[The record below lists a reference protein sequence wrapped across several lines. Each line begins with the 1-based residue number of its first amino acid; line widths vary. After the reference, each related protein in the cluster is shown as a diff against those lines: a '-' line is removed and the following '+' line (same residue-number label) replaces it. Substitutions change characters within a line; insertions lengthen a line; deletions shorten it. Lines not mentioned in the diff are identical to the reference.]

1 MNNLSDISNKSR
13 QFNAK
18 YIIISIITLL
28 IFFIISVVSETNTL
42 FFLVM
47 FLFVMLMVFN
57 IKNYKKNI
65 VIIMFLICY
74 FMFLLGSYF
83 LYEFFGYSNGVVLF
97 DTTTLNHI
105 YLSLLI
111 SLIGISIGY
120 YTSSVN
126 INGIRV
132 KSKIYNDELFRKAS
146 LILYYTSYIP
156 YIIIEILRV
165 IKVREV
171 GYTELY
177 IDEAVRIPYLITLFA
192 YGCRIYFFVYLSTL
206 PKKKEANF
214 PILLFLIY
222 SFITLMTGNRSIF
235 VVNVSL
241 IFIYFIL
248 RSSDNSGKNEWISKR
263 KIITLMIIVPFFIIG
278 LDIVGSI
285 RFNNTIF
292 ETNRSSSFI
301 DIFVKQGVS
310 SSVIGYGKLYE
321 HKIPRKIYSFG
332 STIEALKYNPISNIL
347 FNFNSFGGNSIQKAI
362 NGNSFAHIISYLV
375 LPYGYVRGRG
385 LGTCYIAEAY
395 NDFGYFGVLI
405 FSYVYGI
412 VIKKCSSF
420 TSKTILGRSITLM
433 LIGSLLMIP
442 RSNADSIISIFIKSE
457 LLVAIVLLKVLTII
471 YYKTTKTQRS
481 IIK

>member
-1 MNNLSDISNKSR
+1 MNQVPAIGNNRK
-13 QFNAK
+13 FNAN
-18 YIIISIITLL
+18 YIILSILTLL

-65 VIIMFLICY
+65 VLIMFLICY

-83 LYEFFGYSNGVVLF
+83 MYEFFGYSRGVVLF
-97 DTTTLNHI
+97 DAKTLNHI

-120 YTSSVN
+120 YTSSVK
-126 INGIRV
+126 IKGIRFRSNV
-132 KSKIYNDELFRKAS
+132 NNDELFKKAS
-146 LILYYTSYIP
+146 IVLFYASYIP
-156 YIIIEILRV
+156 YFIIEILRV
-165 IKVREV
+165 IKVREI

-177 IDEAVRIPYLITLFA
+177 MDESVRIPYLIALIA

-206 PKKKEANF
+206 PDKKEAKI
-214 PILLFLIY
+214 PIFLFVIY
-222 SFITLMTGNRSIF
+222 SCITLMTGNRSVF
-235 VVNVSL
+235 VVNISL
-241 IFIYFIL
+241 IFIYFIF
-248 RSSDNSGKNEWISKR
+248 RSFDNYFKSKWINKR
-263 KIITLMIIVPFFIIG
+263 KIMAIIIMIPLFIIG
-278 LDIVGSI
+278 LDLIGSI

-292 ETNRSSSFI
+292 ETDKSSSFI

-321 HKIPRKIYSFG
+321 HRIPRKIYSFG

-375 LPYGYVRGRG
+375 LPFGYVRGRG

-395 NDFGYFGVLI
+395 NDFGYTGILI
-405 FSYVYGI
+405 FSIIYGMA
-412 VIKKCSSF
+412 IKKCSSF
-420 TSKTILGRSITLM
+420 VHKTILGRSITLM

-442 RSNADSIISIFIKSE
+442 RSNADSIISLFLKSE
-457 LLVAIVLLKVLTII
+457 VLVAIVLINFVVIVYNNIRKRR
-471 YYKTTKTQRS
+471 K
-481 IIK
+481 IIKI

>member
-1 MNNLSDISNKSR
+1 MNHLSDISNKSK

-28 IFFIISVVSETNTL
+28 IFFIISVISETNTL

-47 FLFVMLMVFN
+47 FLFVMLMVFSL
-57 IKNYKKNI
+57 KNYKKNI
-65 VIIMFLICY
+65 VLIMFLICY

-83 LYEFFGYSNGVVLF
+83 MYEFFGYSKGVVLF
-97 DTTTLNHI
+97 DRITLNHI

-111 SLIGISIGY
+111 SLIGISVGY

-126 INGIRV
+126 IKGIRI
-132 KSKIYNDELFRKAS
+132 KSKINNDELFRKAS

-165 IKVREV
+165 IKVREI

-177 IDEAVRIPYLITLFA
+177 MDEAVRIPYLIALFA

-206 PKKKEANF
+206 PDKKEAKI

-222 SFITLMTGNRSIF
+222 SCITLMTGNRSVF
-235 VVNVSL
+235 VVNISL
-241 IFIYFIL
+241 IFIYFL
-248 RSSDNSGKNEWISKR
+248 FRSPDNYFKNKWINKR
-263 KIITLMIIVPFFIIG
+263 KIMAIIIMIPLFIIG
-278 LDIVGSI
+278 LDIIGNI

-292 ETNRSSSFI
+292 ETDKSSSFI

-321 HKIPRKIYSFG
+321 HRIPRKIYSFG
-332 STIEALKYNPISNIL
+332 STIEALKYNPISKIL
-347 FNFNSFGGNSIQKAI
+347 FNFKSFNGNSIQKAI

-375 LPYGYVRGRG
+375 LPFGYVRGRG
-385 LGTCYIAEAY
+385 LGTCYIAEVY

-457 LLVAIVLLKVLTII
+457 LLVAIVLLNIAMIVYNNPRKRR
-471 YYKTTKTQRS
+471 K
-481 IIK
+481 IIKL

>member
-1 MNNLSDISNKSR
+1 MNRVPEISNNKK
-13 QFNAK
+13 FNAR
-18 YIIISIITLL
+18 YIILSILTLL
-28 IFFIISVVSETNTL
+28 IFFIISVVSEANTL

-65 VIIMFLICY
+65 ILIMFLMCY

-83 LYEFFGYSNGVVLF
+83 MYEFFGYSRGVVLF
-97 DTTTLNHI
+97 DTKTLNHI

-126 INGIRV
+126 IEGIRFRSNA
-132 KSKIYNDELFRKAS
+132 SKDEQFRKAS
-146 LILYYTSYIP
+146 IVLFYTSYIP
-156 YIIIEILRV
+156 YFIIEILRV
-165 IKVREV
+165 IKVREI

-177 IDEAVRIPYLITLFA
+177 MDEAVRIPYLIALFA

-206 PKKKEANF
+206 PDKKEARI
-214 PILLFLIY
+214 PILLYLIY
-222 SFITLMTGNRSIF
+222 SCITLMTGNRSIF

-248 RSSDNSGKNEWISKR
+248 RSSDNSRKNEWISKR

-278 LDIVGSI
+278 LDIVGRI

-321 HKIPRKIYSFG
+321 HRIPRKIYSFG

-457 LLVAIVLLKVLTII
+457 LLVAIVLLNIVMIVYNNLRKRR
-471 YYKTTKTQRS
+471 K
-481 IIK
+481 IIKL

>member
-65 VIIMFLICY
+65 VLIMFLICY

-97 DTTTLNHI
+97 DTTTHNHI

-111 SLIGISIGY
+111 SLIGISVGY

-192 YGCRIYFFVYLSTL
+192 YGSVSYTHLTL
-206 PKKKEANF
+206 P
-214 PILLFLIY
+214 
-222 SFITLMTGNRSIF
+222 
-235 VVNVSL
+235 
-241 IFIYFIL
+241 
-248 RSSDNSGKNEWISKR
+248 
-263 KIITLMIIVPFFIIG
+263 
-278 LDIVGSI
+278 
-285 RFNNTIF
+285 
-292 ETNRSSSFI
+292 
-301 DIFVKQGVS
+301 
-310 SSVIGYGKLYE
+310 
-321 HKIPRKIYSFG
+321 
-332 STIEALKYNPISNIL
+332 
-347 FNFNSFGGNSIQKAI
+347 
-362 NGNSFAHIISYLV
+362 
-375 LPYGYVRGRG
+375 
-385 LGTCYIAEAY
+385 
-395 NDFGYFGVLI
+395 
-405 FSYVYGI
+405 
-412 VIKKCSSF
+412 
-420 TSKTILGRSITLM
+420 
-433 LIGSLLMIP
+433 
-442 RSNADSIISIFIKSE
+442 
-457 LLVAIVLLKVLTII
+457 
-471 YYKTTKTQRS
+471 TTERV
-481 IIK
+481 